1 MLHALHSV
9 RLPTPDEARQTCMHF
24 ITHLTVD
31 RASVFPIFYLRK
43 ASLQN
48 ARESWR
54 YRRDVPN
61 FSQRCQFGPICF
73 VTWCASRPPK
83 STPFGYVFDARC
95 TWRPGAGVGRGPA
108 ASARKVGACR
118 RFSLHS
124 IKNCTYVVHSKLSQ
138 LPQATYQTSS
148 SITDTRTTWAWLA
161 SVTRYA
167 DGLNPD
173 TFSPVS
179 VSLVTTPSMHFLVMV
194 SKSADPS

>member
-1 MLHALHSV
+1 MSFRANLLCNMV
-9 RLPTPDEARQTCMHF
+9 RIA
-24 ITHLTVD
+24 
-31 RASVFPIFYLRK
+31 A
-43 ASLQN
+43 
-48 ARESWR
+48 
-54 YRRDVPN
+54 
-61 FSQRCQFGPICF
+61 
-73 VTWCASRPPK
+73 PK
-83 STPFGYVFDARC
+83 STPFGYVYDARC
-95 TWRPGAGVGRGPA
+95 TWRPGAGAGRGPA
-108 ASARKVGACR
+108 ASARKVGACS